1 MTNYLSY
8 ILIQLYYNKDLSR
21 KDRIE
26 LTEIVDEIIGYTAKY

>member
-26 LTEIVDEIIGYTAKY
+26 LTKIVDEIIGYNAKF